1 MMPVLAIPYPV
12 IDPVALDL
20 GPLEIRWY
28 ALAYI
33 GGILGVWLYVR
44 RLVQN
49 ERLWGPAG
57 SPITRRN
64 ADDFIVWA
72 TIGIV
77 AGGRLGYVLIYDLPQ
92 FGADPLSIFAL
103 WEGGMSF
110 HGAFLGMILAM
121 AIFARIKRIPTWSL
135 IDVVAAGTP
144 AALFIGRLANFVNA
158 ELYGRAS
165 DVPWAMVFPTD
176 PLQIPRHPS
185 QLYQAGLEG
194 LVLFIILA
202 VLVLRYRMLRHPGF
216 VSGAFA
222 AGYGTFRIFGE
233 FFREPDTHIGFLSG
247 GLTMGMLLSIPMIV
261 AGVAM
266 MIWSSRRGPRQ
277 PAAAPG

>member
-1 MMPVLAIPYPV
+1 MPVLAIPYPV

-33 GGILGVWLYVR
+33 AGILGVWLYVR
-44 RLVQN
+44 RLVRN

-57 SPITRRN
+57 SPITKRH

-92 FGADPLSIFAL
+92 FAADPISIFAL

-121 AIFARIKRIPTWSL
+121 VIFARLKKIPTWSL

-144 AALFIGRLANFVNA
+144 AALFIGRLANFVNG

-176 PLQIPRHPS
+176 PLQVARHPS

-202 VLVLRYRMLRHPGF
+202 VLIYRFRMLRHPGF

-222 AGYGTFRIFGE
+222 AGYGAFRIFGE
-233 FFREPDTHIGFLSG
+233 FFREPDTQIGFLAG
-247 GLTMGMLLSIPMIV
+247 GLTMGMLLSIPMVI

-266 MIWSSRRGPRQ
+266 MVWSVRRGPRQ
-277 PAAAPG
+277 PAPATG